1 MVMPH
6 YLFRASYTPEA
17 WADLVKNPQNRREAI
32 RPLIA
37 EQGGTLESF
46 YFAFG
51 PDDVFVTCELPND
64 SAAAA
69 IAIAVGGAGFL
80 RSINTTVLMTAE
92 EAEEAMKLAAKVR
105 SVMPP
110 SQVRQ
115 PARV

>member
-1 MVMPH
+1 MPH

-17 WADLVKNPQNRREAI
+17 WADFVKNPQNRREAI

-51 PDDVFVTCELPND
+51 PDDIFLTCELPSD

-69 IAIAVGGAGFL
+69 IAIAVGAAGFL
-80 RSINTTVLMTAE
+80 SSLSTTVLMTAE
-92 EAEEAMKLAAKVR
+92 EAEEAMRLAAQVKSIR
-105 SVMPP
+105 PP
-110 SQVRQ
+110 GQVRQ
-115 PARV
+115 PAGV